1 MNFLDFRS
9 FLLYFLR
16 GRKIRIYVL
25 RGGLG
30 NQLFQ
35 IANGIMTAEKFNFDI
50 VFHDV
55 DVRRNPRDRKGA
67 ASLDFPFHNLT
78 DKVYVYRCGRWM
90 QIPLRIMM
98 SRYFKSKLTTNLDID
113 QLSLNQK
120 NTFGILQGYLQN
132 LNFRASFADDAIS
145 RVIQGPVPYN
155 KGISRIA
162 MHLRAGDSLQHPGM
176 SLSKAFYEN
185 ALSLVAENPGSI
197 VDVFSDDIHFAQD
210 FCQQLTSFQF
220 NFLEQKVS
228 LSATELLWRL
238 SSYEKIISS
247 KSTLSWWACFL
258 ASSTRKD
265 ALIISPW
272 DTSISLGSWRF
283 IAP

>member
-1 MNFLDFRS
+1 MKIIGLRS

-16 GRKIRIYVL
+16 RRRIRIYVL

-35 IANGIMTAEKFNFDI
+35 IANGIKTAEKFNFDI
-50 VFHDV
+50 AFHDV
-55 DVRRNPRDRKGA
+55 DVKRNPRDQKGA
-67 ASLDFPFHNLT
+67 ESLNFPFHELT
-78 DKVYVYRCGRWM
+78 DKVQVYRCGSSM
-90 QIPLRIMM
+90 QILMRILM
-98 SRYFKSKLTTNLDID
+98 SRYFKNTLTTNLDIE

-120 NTFGILQGYLQN
+120 NKFGILQGYLQN
-132 LNFRASFADDAIS
+132 LGFRESFEDNVIS
-145 RVIQGPVPYN
+145 RIIQRPMTDN

-162 MHLRAGDSLQHPGM
+162 IHLRARDSLQHPGM
-176 SLSKAFYEN
+176 SLSKGYYEN
-185 ALSLVAENPGSI
+185 ALRSVVENPDSV
-197 VDVFSDDIHFAQD
+197 VDVFSDDIDFAQD
-210 FCQQLTSFQF
+210 LCQQLDRFQF

-228 LSATELLWRL
+228 LSATELLWKL

-265 ALIISPW
+265 TVVISPW
-272 DTSISLGSWRF
+272 DASISLRDWRF
-283 IAP
+283 ISP